1 MPGKNIDSKVQ
12 SKIQSK
18 IQSSDEKEEKSHIEE
33 TPVVQPKEN
42 LIPNSKLEVAPDKDV
57 KSIDSSTSVP
67 ELSSGY
73 SESEESDSELEEEV
87 IETSPKKK
95 LWVVLDLD
103 ETLLHAVPTKELHEK
118 FSTRGE
124 KAVLAEYV
132 KSLNVHDMKDTDET
146 GKTNSFYIVFER
158 PGLQEFLDYLF
169 EKFNVLVWTAAT
181 KDYAAFIVDKI
192 LIQSKPRKLHYLF
205 VNHHG
210 KKSAK
215 KYGKKHRKR
224 LEMLVDFYK
233 IPGLAKN
240 GNAGKDVVPVIVD
253 DHDDVYS
260 SQPDMC
266 VAAPP
271 WTLFNDRMDLSH
283 EMIKDEFLKGLE
295 KGLDQYLLE
304 SEDSVQNN
312 PARIITRGMK
322 NVLTNQT

>member
-1 MPGKNIDSKVQ
+1 MPEKNTDSKTK
-12 SKIQSK
+12 SRHEIKDDKLIL
-18 IQSSDEKEEKSHIEE
+18 EEESVE
-33 TPVVQPKEN
+33 PLEN
-42 LIPNSKLEVAPDKDV
+42 TIHNNNLEVSPDKEV
-57 KSIDSSTSVP
+57 EITDSPASVP
-67 ELSSGY
+67 ESSGS
-73 SESEESDSELEEEV
+73 SESEGSDSELEEV
-87 IETSPKKK
+87 VETSPKQK

-124 KAVLAEYV
+124 KSVLAEHV

-240 GNAGKDVVPVIVD
+240 GNAGKDGNDVVPVIVD
-253 DHDDVYS
+253 DHNDVHS
-260 SQPDMC
+260 SQPDIC

-271 WTLFNDRMDLSH
+271 WVLFNDRMDLRH
-283 EMIKDEFLKGLE
+283 EMIKDTFLKSLE
-295 KGLDQYLLE
+295 TGLDQYLLE
-304 SEDSVQNN
+304 SEDLVQNN
-312 PARIITRGMK
+312 PARIINRGMR
-322 NVLTNQT
+322 NVLAKQA

>member
-1 MPGKNIDSKVQ
+1 MPEKNTDPKTH
-12 SKIQSK
+12 
-18 IQSSDEKEEKSHIEE
+18 SSDKIKDEKTPLIEE
-33 TPVVQPKEN
+33 TVGPENKISFEPKEN
-42 LIPNSKLEVAPDKDV
+42 LIPNIKLEVAPDKDV
-57 KSIDSSTSVP
+57 ESTDSSTSGP
-67 ELSSGY
+67 ELSSGS
-73 SESEESDSELEEEV
+73 SESEGSDSELEEV
-87 IETSPKKK
+87 IETSPKQK

-124 KAVLAEYV
+124 KSVLAEYV

-260 SQPDMC
+260 SQPGTC
-266 VAAPP
+266 VPTPP

-283 EMIKDEFLKGLE
+283 EMIKDKFLKSLE
-295 KGLDQYLLE
+295 MGLDQYLLE

-312 PARIITRGMK
+312 PARIITRGMR
-322 NVLTNQT
+322 NVLTRQT